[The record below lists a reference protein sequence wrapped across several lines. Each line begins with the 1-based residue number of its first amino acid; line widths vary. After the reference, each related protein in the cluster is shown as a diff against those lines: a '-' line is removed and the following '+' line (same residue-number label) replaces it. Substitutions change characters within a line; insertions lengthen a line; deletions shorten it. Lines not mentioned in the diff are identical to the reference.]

1 MSNIKYAT
9 SIRLKNN
16 KSNLILE
23 KIHVK
28 YSQNIQAKKKMSE

>member
-1 MSNIKYAT
+1 MQHQLD
-9 SIRLKNN
+9 LKTI
-16 KSNLILE
+16 NLILE